1 MNNHTVSRGFP
12 HLKEIKESLKLLF
25 CFASS
30 KKLPRPYG
38 DLIENEN
45 FYHTEDAPAL
55 KVQKMAK
62 KIAEHLNLAVG
73 PIVVSFRGDMSV
85 PAHVELSNSSE
96 FYIEIDAAHETLE
109 HHLAAILAHEV
120 MHIYLHRNGI
130 SMEPELANEILT
142 DTGTVFFGLGALV
155 LNGFDYS
162 TSTRYDYLQ
171 SNQIITETKTH
182 TFGYLTVDE
191 FGYLQAKM
199 YLMKDGRWD
208 YGSSNNLIKE
218 AYVSGHRRA
227 ENELRRNPI
236 ALREGSFLEKLRYKF
251 LKRSALKRM
260 RAFQTINGGLD
271 ISRNGFGFDINANCN
286 LLVECPWCCQ
296 VMRFPILGKKIKGLC
311 RNCGENFAGV
321 V

>member
-1 MNNHTVSRGFP
+1 MSNRISRGFP

-25 CFASS
+25 RFAGS
-30 KKLPRPYG
+30 KELPQPYG
-38 DLIENEN
+38 ALIDDNN
-45 FYHTEDAPAL
+45 FYHAEDAPAL

-73 PIVVSFRGDMSV
+73 PIVVSFRGNMSV

-96 FYIEIDAAHETLE
+96 FYVEIDAAHENLD

-130 SMEPELANEILT
+130 RMEPELANEILT

-162 TSTRYDYLQ
+162 TSTRYEYLQ
-171 SNQIITETKTH
+171 SNQIITETQTH

-199 YLMKDGRWD
+199 YLMKGARWD
-208 YGSSNNLIKE
+208 CRSSNSLIKE
-218 AYVSGHRRA
+218 AYAAGHRRA
-227 ENELRRNPI
+227 QNELRRNPI
-236 ALREGSFLEKLRYKF
+236 VPRERSFFEELRYKF
-251 LKRSALKRM
+251 LKRRALKKM
-260 RAFQTINGGLD
+260 QAFQAINGRVD
-271 ISRNGFGFDINANCN
+271 ISGKGFGFDVNASCN

-296 VMRFPILGKKIKGLC
+296 VMRFPILGKKIKGVC
-311 RNCGENFAGV
+311 KNCGAAFAGV